1 MKAFEHHLAQGDWEE
16 ARKTLEDSKKDL
28 DPAVYWFKHGL
39 VDVQQKNWSD
49 ARISFLRSQK
59 ISPMEETS
67 NNLKLV
73 ETKLSVDQYESPRQ
87 LSDYAISTVH
97 FIGTEISLTL
107 NLVLLVVGLWNY
119 KATKSI
125 LKFSIILSVMVS
137 LTGLSIWTK
146 NWPWFVFEKEAPV
159 YAGPSEIFEQV
170 GNVPRSIKVLG
181 TGKDSWIKVIY
192 PSRLEGWVKKE
203 NLSEL

>member
-1 MKAFEHHLAQGDWEE
+1 MKAFEHHLAQGELEE

-49 ARISFLRSQK
+49 ARISFLKSQK
-59 ISPMEETS
+59 ITPLEETS

-87 LSDYAISTVH
+87 LSDYAISTIH
-97 FIGTEISLTL
+97 FVGTEIALTL
-107 NLVLLVVGLWNY
+107 NLVLLVIGLWNF
-119 KATKSI
+119 KKTRDI
-125 LKFSIILSVMVS
+125 VKFSIVLSLMVA
-137 LTGLSIWTK
+137 LTGLSLWTK
-146 NWPWFVFEKEAPV
+146 NWPWFVFEKEAAV

-170 GNVPRSIKVLG
+170 GSVPRSIKVLG
-181 TGKDSWIKVIY
+181 TQKDSWIKVIY
-192 PSRLEGWVKKE
+192 PSRLDGWVKKE